1 MEFTFSTPAL
11 LFPAISLLMLA
22 YTNRFFAIANRIRS
36 LAERFQDHHE
46 EHVIEQI
53 KSLRVRLYIIRN
65 MQILG
70 VTSIFLCILSMFFMY
85 VHELQ
90 WAKFT
95 FGVGLVTL
103 IISLTFSLR
112 ELLISTQALDLELK
126 SIEKELNE

>member
-36 LAERFQDHHE
+36 LKERFQDHHE
-46 EHVIEQI
+46 DHVIEQI

-85 VHELQ
+85 INELQ
-90 WAKFT
+90 WAKIT
-95 FGVGLVTL
+95 FGIGLVTL
-103 IISLTFSLR
+103 IISLTFSIR